1 MVTAPLIRKL
11 EETTTTI
18 STSGNDGADSTKDKS
33 GSGASDHN
41 LISLSFPV
49 RIKLGEINAT
59 LC

>member
-11 EETTTTI
+11 EETATTP
-18 STSGNDGADSTKDKS
+18 STSGDDGADSTK
-33 GSGASDHN
+33 SGASDHN

>member
-11 EETTTTI
+11 EETT
-18 STSGNDGADSTKDKS
+18 SAAGAGDSGDSTKS
-33 GSGASDHN
+33 STGPDHN
-41 LISLSFPV
+41 LITLSFPV